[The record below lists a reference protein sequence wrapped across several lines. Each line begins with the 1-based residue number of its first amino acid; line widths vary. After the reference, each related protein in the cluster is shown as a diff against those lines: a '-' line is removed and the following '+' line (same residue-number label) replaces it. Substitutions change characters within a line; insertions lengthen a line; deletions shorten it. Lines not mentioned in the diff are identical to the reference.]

1 MNYAGKVLIILGVV
15 YGLFGIRSFLREYSY
30 QKGSIVV
37 KATILSVEIKD
48 IRTNGNYYL
57 KPTHHITYHL
67 RFLRDGNM
75 DTLSEKSNFLL
86 YPDGTTINNPNKIPS
101 VGQLMKQEKYVRYVP
116 KSKKK
121 ETSFPDRIDINN
133 NGEYESFNSF
143 QFFISMVSMI
153 LLGLLIRSFS
163 KK

>member
-1 MNYAGKVLIILGVV
+1 MKYAGKVLIILGVV

-48 IRTNGNYYL
+48 NRTNGNYYL
-57 KPTHHITYHL
+57 KPTHHITHHL

-86 YPDGTTINNPNKIPS
+86 YPEGKTINNPNKIPS

-143 QFFISMVSMI
+143 QYFFSMASMM
-153 LLGLLIRSFS
+153 LLGLLIRYFS